1 MIKVVV
7 ALLIGSTVAFAVQSK
22 PAPTPKPKAPAPT
35 FKDIQPI
42 FQQNCIGCHSGERAK
57 AGIDFSTYAS
67 VMEGSDD
74 GPIVNKG
81 APKHSLLVRALHGD
95 KVRRMP
101 PGPNPL
107 AEQKIA
113 LIEKW
118 ILTGAKEK

>member
-1 MIKVVV
+1 MRRHR
-7 ALLIGSTVAFAVQSK
+7 AFLLLLAVYITGVLAQSLTL
-22 PAPTPKPKAPAPT
+22 P
-35 FKDIQPI
+35 
-42 FQQNCIGCHSGERAK
+42 
-57 AGIDFSTYAS
+57 